1 MCPIRAMHL
10 EILNYVHYKSVINTE
25 ICTSHPRESL
35 LWLYQKHFN
44 LSFLHF
50 LSVLGTQSKPGCL
63 PKLKGRQDNLRNCR
77 LFCTQ
82 RKWLFLEMRLF
93 SKDNL
98 PGKRKYCLSFPVSDF
113 SSFTMGRAGLRRNE
127 PETKA
132 ECKVQ
137 ADTKVWLLQLSWFS
151 FYCLLKPKSIWS
163 GGLTI

>member
-25 ICTSHPRESL
+25 ICTSHPREGL

-132 ECKVQ
+132 SARFRQ
-137 ADTKVWLLQLSWFS
+137 TQ
-151 FYCLLKPKSIWS
+151 KSDCCNWVD
-163 GGLTI
+163 LAFTAF